1 MMDVRRVIRVQL
13 SAAVLIAP
21 LAGLALAGVA
31 LAEPPRLGPPVRC
44 DLGQTCFIQSYVD
57 TDPGPGVVDFACGS
71 ASYAGHDGTDFRLLS
86 AERMGGNVEVIA
98 AAKGTVK
105 GARDGMPDRVAK
117 PADRALIAGRE
128 CGNGVVLDHGQGWQT
143 QYCHM
148 KSGSVRVKPGDQ
160 VEQGA
165 VLGAVGL
172 SGLTEFA
179 HVHMTVRHN
188 GKVIDPFSGGQADA
202 ACRRNAD
209 TAGGLWDEAF
219 LGSYAYRAGEI
230 IAAGFAGQVLDHA
243 ASEIDDRAGPL
254 EPGSGQL
261 VFYARFINL
270 KAGDVVRLAVRGPG
284 GFDVSNA
291 AKPLDRNKATYLA
304 FAGKRRRPD
313 MARWP
318 AGTYEG
324 RVEVVREGTV
334 VLDRAETF
342 TVP

>member
-1 MMDVRRVIRVQL
+1 MIWAGL
-13 SAAVLIAP
+13 GAAALMAP
-21 LAGLALAGVA
+21 LTGAT

-44 DLGQTCFIQSYVD
+44 DFGKTCFIQSYVD
-57 TDPGPGVVDFACGS
+57 TDPGPGVADFACGS

-98 AAKGTVK
+98 AAAGIVK
-105 GARDGMPDRVAK
+105 GARDGMPDRVAN
-117 PADRALIAGRE
+117 PAERALIAGRE
-128 CGNGVVLDHGQGWQT
+128 CGNGVVLDHGAGWQT

-148 KSGSVRVKPGDQ
+148 KAGTVRVKPGAL
-160 VEQGA
+160 VEKGT

-179 HVHMTVRHN
+179 HVHLTVRHN
-188 GKVIDPFSGGQADA
+188 GKVIDPFSGAQADA

-209 TAGGLWDEAF
+209 TAGGLWDDAF

-243 ASEIDDRAGPL
+243 VSEIDDRAVPL
-254 EPGSGQL
+254 EPESRQL

-270 KAGDVVRLAVRGPG
+270 KAGDVVRLDVRGPG
-284 GFDVSNA
+284 GFNVTNA

-304 FAGKRRRPD
+304 FAGKKRRAEL
-313 MARWP
+313 ARWP
-318 AGTYEG
+318 SGTYEG
-324 RVEVVREGTV
+324 RVEVVRGGAV
-334 VLDRAETF
+334 VLEQAGRAE
-342 TVP
+342 VP